1 MADVY
6 RVVQH
11 QREMGDAVFA
21 LVSTQKQSI
30 AEEVSA
36 RIPCSSLVDPIFG
49 ISFIIAS
56 VRTSKVQSLFQ
67 STSTTLIR

>member
-30 AEEVSA
+30 PEEISA
-36 RIPCSSLVDPIFG
+36 RIPCSLVDPIFG

-56 VRTSKVQSLFQ
+56 VRTCKVQSLFQ

>member
-1 MADVY
+1 
-6 RVVQH
+6 
-11 QREMGDAVFA
+11 MGDAVFA

-30 AEEVSA
+30 PEEVSA
-36 RIPCSSLVDPIFG
+36 RIPFSSLLDPIFG

-56 VRTSKVQSLFQ
+56 VGTSKVQSLFQ